1 MTIKLEM
8 GRKFPTL
15 LRGGILGLAVPLSFD
30 AILSLLSQSLGSY
43 APPLLYPI
51 FFILGAAGAWDGMR
65 ARENIEATQD

>member
-1 MTIKLEM
+1 
-8 GRKFPTL
+8 
-15 LRGGILGLAVPLSFD
+15 LGLAVPLSFD